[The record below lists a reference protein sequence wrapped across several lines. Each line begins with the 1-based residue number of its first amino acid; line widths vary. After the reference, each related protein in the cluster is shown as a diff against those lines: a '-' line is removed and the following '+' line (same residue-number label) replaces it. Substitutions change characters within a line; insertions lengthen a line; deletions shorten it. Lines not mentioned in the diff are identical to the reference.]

1 MSDQQPKSSRPNS
14 RPSVEELLRV
24 HAAPRQRSVDDHM
37 FVADESWGESC
48 TFRLQLFTAAGHRT
62 VAVATQTPA
71 EGRSLTNGAER
82 YASRVWEVHEADAT
96 EPPIWIQ
103 HQVRAGDD
111 DYEAVFFGVDG
122 RFRLSGPGWLTITE
136 DQLAAL
142 VGAEVDGSRG
152 EGYIPRPAL
161 PEEQLQ
167 YEIMAVADLPEPDPF
182 REACM
187 TSPRHALAQ
196 LRRSADCCWY
206 HAQDWSTVSELAI
219 RVVEQARRE
228 GKSDSDVADQLS
240 TRTRE
245 LGTDDMNLPALRSLL
260 DPGIGIMP
268 HLGEDASYTNG
279 NHRARAMKDAEVA
292 RTVVVT
298 WLQPELD

>member
-1 MSDQQPKSSRPNS
+1 MPDQQPKPSHPNS
-14 RPSVEELLRV
+14 RPGVEEILRV
-24 HAAPRQRSVDDHM
+24 HAAPRQRSVDEHM
-37 FVADESWGESC
+37 FTADEICGEPC
-48 TFRLQLFTAAGHRT
+48 TFRLQLFTALGHRS
-62 VAVATQTPA
+62 VAVATQTSG

-82 YASRVWEVHEADAT
+82 YASRVWEVHDADAA

-103 HQVRAGDD
+103 HQVRAGG
-111 DYEAVFFGVDG
+111 YEMVSFGVDG
-122 RFRLSGPGWLTITE
+122 RFKLSQPGWRPITE
-136 DQLAAL
+136 GQLAAL

-152 EGYIPRPAL
+152 EGYVPRPAP
-161 PEEQLQ
+161 PEEQLR

-187 TSPRHALAQ
+187 EPPRRALA
-196 LRRSADCCWY
+196 RPRKPTHCCWY

-228 GKSDSDVADQLS
+228 GKTDSDIADQFS
-240 TRTRE
+240 TRPRE
-245 LGTDDMNLPALRSLL
+245 LGTDDSNFSALHSLL
-260 DPGIGIMP
+260 DPSIGIML

-279 NHRARAMKDAEVA
+279 NHRARAMKDAEVD

-298 WLQPELD
+298 WLPPEPD